1 MDTNDLKTLEEKTRS
16 IVATLGNLEMETRE
30 YQKKNVDIVSGINN
44 LSSVSEQVA
53 AASKEL
59 SSAAAL
65 FSSSDFSTAIK
76 EIDSRID
83 QINKAE
89 VVFSDQSKAIGNLV
103 EEVLTEN
110 KRLSSDLDSANK
122 NLRELLEMHNTLNE
136 TKQLLEM
143 VTIRIARIDRNTQ
156 KGFGKERG

>member
-16 IVATLGNLEMETRE
+16 IVATLEKLELETRE
-30 YQKKNVDIVSGINN
+30 YQKKNVDIVSGINS
-44 LSSVSEQVA
+44 LSGVSKQVA

-83 QINKAE
+83 QINKTE
-89 VVFSDQSKAIGNLV
+89 VVFSDQSRPIGNLV
-103 EEVLTEN
+103 SEVLTEN
-110 KRLSSDLDSANK
+110 QRLSSDLNSVK
-122 NLRELLEMHNTLNE
+122 KSLHELLEMHETVNE
-136 TKQLLEM
+136 TKRLLEGIS
-143 VTIRIARIDRNTQ
+143 TRIARIDRNTQ
-156 KGFGKERG
+156 KGFRKERG

>member
-1 MDTNDLKTLEEKTRS
+1 MDTNDLKTLEVKTRS
-16 IVATLGNLEMETRE
+16 IVATLEKLEMETRD
-30 YQKKNVDIVSGINN
+30 YQKKNVDIVSGINS
-44 LSSVSEQVA
+44 LSGVSNQVA

-89 VVFSDQSKAIGNLV
+89 VVFSDQSEAIGNLV
-103 EEVLTEN
+103 AEVLTEI
-110 KRLSSDLDSANK
+110 KRLSSDLNSVNK
-122 NLRELLEMHNTLNE
+122 NLCELLEMHDTVNK
-136 TKQLLEM
+136 TKQLLEE
-143 VTIRIARIDRNTQ
+143 VSTRIARIDRNTQ
-156 KGFGKERG
+156 KGFRKERG